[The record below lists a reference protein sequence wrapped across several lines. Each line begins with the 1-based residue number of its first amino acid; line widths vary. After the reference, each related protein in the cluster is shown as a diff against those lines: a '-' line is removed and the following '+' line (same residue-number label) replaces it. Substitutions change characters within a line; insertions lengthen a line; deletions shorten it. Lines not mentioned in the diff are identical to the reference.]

1 MAALPA
7 LKDSF
12 VQLKTRMDKAVE
24 DFRKEMTSTRTGR
37 ASVHMLDG
45 VMVEAYGS
53 QMPLNQLANVS
64 APEPQLI
71 TVQPWDVSQ
80 IGAIEKAIRSGDLGL
95 NPMND
100 GKLVRVPVPAL
111 TEDRR
116 KEMVKHLH
124 KVLEE
129 HRTAVRNIRRDGNDV
144 DQEGDEGQED
154 HRGRRARR
162 DGEPAEADRRRDQ
175 EDGRDGQ
182 GQRERS
188 DVDLAAT
195 RIAERS
201 G

>member
-1 MAALPA
+1 MAQISMASLPA
-7 LKDSF
+7 LKDSY

-45 VMVEAYGS
+45 VVVEAYGS

-71 TVQPWDVSQ
+71 TVQPWDVSH

-116 KEMVKHLH
+116 KEMVKHLN

-129 HRTAVRNIRRDGNDV
+129 HRTAVRNIRRDGNDSIKKAMK
-144 DQEGDEGQED
+144 DKKITEDEE
-154 HRGRRARR
+154 RGAMEHLQKLTDEEIRKMEEMAK
-162 DGEPAEADRRRDQ
+162 GKEKEVM
-175 EDGRDGQ
+175 
-182 GQRERS
+182 S
-188 DVDLAAT
+188 
-195 RIAERS
+195 I
-201 G
+201 

>member
-1 MAALPA
+1 MAQVQMAAIPA
-7 LKDSF
+7 LKDGF
-12 VQLKTRMDKAVE
+12 AQLRTRMDKAVE
-24 DFRKEMTSTRTGR
+24 DFRKEMAGTRTGR
-37 ASVHMLDG
+37 ASVHMLDS
-45 VMVEAYGS
+45 VVVDAYGS

-80 IGAIEKAIRSGDLGL
+80 IGAIEKAIRSADLGL

-129 HRTAVRNIRRDGNDV
+129 HRTAVRNIRRDGNDLIKKATK
-144 DQEGDEGQED
+144 DKKITEDEE
-154 HRGRRARR
+154 RGALEQLQKLT
-162 DGEPAEADRRRDQ
+162 DDEIKKME
-175 EDGRDGQ
+175 E
-182 GQRERS
+182 
-188 DVDLAAT
+188 LAKGK
-195 RIAERS
+195 EKEVMS
-201 G
+201 L

>member
-1 MAALPA
+1 MAQISMAALPA

-116 KEMVKHLH
+116 REMVKHLN

-129 HRTAVRNIRRDGNDV
+129 HRTAVRNIRRDGNDAIKKAMK
-144 DQEGDEGQED
+144 EKKITEDEEERSLDEIQKLT
-154 HRGRRARR
+154 
-162 DGEPAEADRRRDQ
+162 DGEIKKM
-175 EDGRDGQ
+175 EDLCKGK
-182 GQRERS
+182 EKE
-188 DVDLAAT
+188 VME
-195 RIAERS
+195 I
-201 G
+201 

>member
-1 MAALPA
+1 MASLPA

-80 IGAIEKAIRSGDLGL
+80 ISAIEKAIRSGDLGL

-116 KEMVKHLH
+116 KEMVKHLN

-129 HRTAVRNIRRDGNDV
+129 HRTAVRNIRRDGNDHIKKALK
-144 DQEGDEGQED
+144 DKKITEDEE
-154 HRGRRARR
+154 RGAMENLQKLTDDEIRKMEEMAK
-162 DGEPAEADRRRDQ
+162 GKEKEVM
-175 EDGRDGQ
+175 
-182 GQRERS
+182 S
-188 DVDLAAT
+188 
-195 RIAERS
+195 I
-201 G
+201 

>member
-1 MAALPA
+1 MAQVSMAALPA

-12 VQLKTRMDKAVE
+12 VQLKSRMDKAVE

-111 TEDRR
+111 TEERR

-129 HRTAVRNIRRDGNDV
+129 HRTAVRNIRRDGNDLIKKAMK
-144 DQEGDEGQED
+144 DKKITEDEE
-154 HRGRRARR
+154 RGALENLQKLT
-162 DGEPAEADRRRDQ
+162 DDEIKKMEEMAKGKEKEVM
-175 EDGRDGQ
+175 
-182 GQRERS
+182 S
-188 DVDLAAT
+188 V
-195 RIAERS
+195 
-201 G
+201 